1 MSTLPGEGGSENARN
16 APQISGGFG
25 LGSPNFTGF
34 PALSFVSRTNVDF
47 NRRWFHV
54 IAMLGITVFSLE
66 KKISMPLKKYIS
78 VHNTF
83 HHA

>member
-34 PALSFVSRTNVDF
+34 PALPFLLERAFVLIHLAF
-47 NRRWFHV
+47 
-54 IAMLGITVFSLE
+54 MLYA
-66 KKISMPLKKYIS
+66 P
-78 VHNTF
+78 
-83 HHA
+83 